1 MSSRDLTLLDAPA
14 ALASFTADWLAAL
27 TGDRGSTDAETAT
40 VDLPPTVH
48 EPRVDSAGASS
59 GANLVDSPASGPFR
73 RFEVGAGGYV
83 DAVRIRNDA
92 DARTGQVV
100 VTAGGAALLDLTDEF
115 PADGYLDV
123 LFRERDD
130 YRVGVRLDD
139 VERILDLPAE
149 RFDGTDTVTDV
160 VVTADGAEITTTERA
175 SEESA

>member
-1 MSSRDLTLLDAPA
+1 MPSRDPSLLNTPA
-14 ALASFTADWLAAL
+14 ALASSTADWLVAL
-27 TGDRGSTDAETAT
+27 TGDRGSTGPATTT

-48 EPRVDSAGASS
+48 EPRVDSGGASS
-59 GANLVDSPASGPFR
+59 GASLVDSPASGPFR

-83 DAVRIRNDA
+83 DAVRIWNDA

-123 LFRERDD
+123 VFRERDD
-130 YRVGVRLDD
+130 YRIGVRLDD

-149 RFDGTDTVTDV
+149 RFDGTDAVTDV
-160 VVTADGAEITTTERA
+160 VVAADGAEITTTERA